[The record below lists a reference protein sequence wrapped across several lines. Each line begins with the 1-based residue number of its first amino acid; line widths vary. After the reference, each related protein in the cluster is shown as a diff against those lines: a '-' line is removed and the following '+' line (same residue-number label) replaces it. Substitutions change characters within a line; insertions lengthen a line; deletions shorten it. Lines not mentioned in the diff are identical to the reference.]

1 MPRLLFPTPLIHVQ
15 ATLYL
20 CRSCIPERS
29 LSLYTHLPSSFS
41 SNPPALHR
49 SSLLHCRY
57 LSPTSPPPP
66 PPLLTYP
73 PLHLMAPPLCHSLPW
88 LLLAIPQPLTLIFH
102 PPMFFPIHYINAP
115 NTIVVQIKFLI
126 EQLLIIFF
134 PSLHYPFFLYY
145 SSPIHPITHPLA
157 VMSLF
162 NPTICLATLNTF
174 PLPSSASNM
183 SQYLCLSSPWALAT
197 TLLDLPLV

>member
-1 MPRLLFPTPLIHVQ
+1 MPRSLFPTPLIHVQ

-49 SSLLHCRY
+49 FSLLHCRY

-66 PPLLTYP
+66 PPPLTYP

-88 LLLAIPQPLTLIFH
+88 LLLALLQTLIFLFH
-102 PPMFFPIHYINAP
+102 PPM
-115 NTIVVQIKFLI
+115 
-126 EQLLIIFF
+126 LLPYSSHQCYQYYLCSNEIPHSAVAHNLLSIFSI
-134 PSLHYPFFLYY
+134 SLLPH
-145 SSPIHPITHPLA
+145 SSPIHPLHT
-157 VMSLF
+157 S
-162 NPTICLATLNTF
+162 TR
-174 PLPSSASNM
+174 SNVFVQ
-183 SQYLCLSSPWALAT
+183 SNH
-197 TLLDLPLV
+197 

>member
-1 MPRLLFPTPLIHVQ
+1 MFKQ
-15 ATLYL
+15 TLYL

-66 PPLLTYP
+66 PPPLTYP

-88 LLLAIPQPLTLIFH
+88 LLLALLQTLILIFH
-102 PPMFFPIHYINAP
+102 PPI
-115 NTIVVQIKFLI
+115 
-126 EQLLIIFF
+126 LL
-134 PSLHYPFFLYY
+134 PY
-145 SSPIHPITHPLA
+145 SSHQ
-157 VMSLF
+157 
-162 NPTICLATLNTF
+162 CY
-174 PLPSSASNM
+174 
-183 SQYLCLSSPWALAT
+183 QYYLCSNQIPHSSVAHNILSIFELSLYPPLQFSH
-197 TLLDLPLV
+197 LPPSHILSQQCLYSTQQFAYPL